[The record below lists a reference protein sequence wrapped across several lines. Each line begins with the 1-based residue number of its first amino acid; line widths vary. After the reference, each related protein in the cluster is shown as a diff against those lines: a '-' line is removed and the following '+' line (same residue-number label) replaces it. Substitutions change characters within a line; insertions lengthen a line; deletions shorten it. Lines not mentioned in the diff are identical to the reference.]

1 MALAIGFLLFLLGV
15 ITFWAWLPWTFHFL
29 QGFVSLSLIF
39 WGLVALMVAYSER
52 KAKRNYADAVKD
64 QNEGPAE
71 TSE

>member
-39 WGLVALMVAYSER
+39 WGAVALLVAYSER
-52 KAKRNYADAVKD
+52 KAKKNFADALKD
-64 QNEGPAE
+64 ENEEVVE
-71 TSE
+71 TKE